1 MQRDKA
7 AKIFLIASIVVFVL
21 AIVWMAYEP
30 LKFRYAIWRIETAK
44 TPAEEKDAFSLARRV
59 GYVWEVNRIDRK
71 YFDTLPKRVKRLTN
85 EWVLEIEWIE
95 YSRWTKE
102 PYRAYRILLER
113 TNRNVLVRK

>member
-7 AKIFLIASIVVFVL
+7 AKIFLVGSIIVFVL
-21 AIVWMAYEP
+21 AIGWIVYEP
-30 LKFRYAIWRIETAK
+30 LIFRYAIWRIEKAK

-59 GYVWEVNRIDRK
+59 GYVWHVRRIDRK
-71 YFDTLPKRVKRLTN
+71 YFDTLPKRVSRLTN

-102 PYRAYRILLER
+102 PYRAYRILLEP
-113 TNRNVLVRK
+113 TNRNVLVRQ